1 MELGRGMI
9 KMRGPLPL
17 SGDPV
22 TRNKRK
28 KLNNRLKPNSRRT
41 GRSLGVTKTFG
52 NLFDFAVAC

>member
-1 MELGRGMI
+1 
-9 KMRGPLPL
+9 MRGPLPH

-28 KLNNRLKPNSRRT
+28 KLNNKLKPNSRRT